1 MSFLTLTDTTAS
13 NIRKEF
19 ALDLDMEYV
28 IAKKQFRISR
38 ENAYMVAMLKCAL
51 PKYGGNTQ
59 WGDIISI
66 VIFPSFYS
74 SVFLWI

>member
-51 PKYGGNTQ
+51 PTYGGNSQ
-59 WGDIISI
+59 WVDIIL
-66 VIFPSFYS
+66 V
-74 SVFLWI
+74 VAFLDYH